1 MKIMKSMKEQNKY
14 IGKITLAFLMPVV
27 IFYLFE
33 WYTHNPWEDIRWDI
47 QLLNIFFFEMVMILL
62 YSLIGRLHV
71 ALMLETVVFM
81 VYGLANYFVLSFR
94 SQPIMPWDFL
104 SIETA
109 ATVAGDFT
117 YILDKQA
124 TIVFILFILLIAA
137 ELLFCR
143 NRLKQ
148 TLGRFYQG
156 PLKSWAFRAP
166 AAAGTLALLTGFV
179 ALLHNEEFVQQE
191 IRMYDKL
198 FTPTVMSERDGTAVA
213 FLLELQ
219 YIAVEKPEDYD
230 KDEASDYL
238 AGLAEESNIGIEALP
253 AASEDMPN
261 IVVIMDEAFSDLS
274 VLGEFETSED
284 YMPFI
289 HSLQEGKEDTV
300 SGNLHVSVKGGNTAN
315 TEFEFLT
322 GHTMAFLP
330 EGSIPYQQYINE
342 EQPSLAVWLKQLG
355 YSTLA
360 VHPYYA
366 SGWDREQVYPLLGF
380 EETAFIEEF
389 YDAARL
395 RKYVSDAAA
404 FDYIIGQYEKKE
416 EGKPF
421 FCFEVTMQNHS
432 GYTEIFENFTP
443 DIRVENANSKS
454 LEQYLSL
461 MKETDSAVA
470 ELLDYFEKQ
479 EEKTIVVFFG
489 DHQPADS
496 VAEPVWKLQGK
507 TANELTDA
515 ENAMRYEVPFFIWA
529 NYDIEEQTDVEIS
542 SNYLSTLVL
551 ETAGLPMP
559 AYQTY
564 LAELREN
571 VPILTAHY
579 MITADG
585 YEGVPDEYE
594 DYLSDREEQEA
605 DSAHLTGLENVLSRY
620 RKLQYYLLFDGEE

>member
-1 MKIMKSMKEQNKY
+1 MKIMKSMKEQSRR
-14 IGKITLAFLMPVV
+14 IGKITLALLVPVV

-71 ALMLETVVFM
+71 ALVLETVVFM

-104 SIETA
+104 SLGTA
-109 ATVAGDFT
+109 VTVAGDFS
-117 YILDKQA
+117 YIVDKQA
-124 TIVFILFILLIAA
+124 GIVLTLFILLIVV

-143 NRLKQ
+143 NKLKL
-148 TLGRFYQG
+148 TLGRLYQG

-166 AAAGTLALLTGFV
+166 VVAGTLALLVGFV
-179 ALLHNEEFVQQE
+179 ALLHNEEFVQEE

-219 YIAVEKPEDYD
+219 YIAVDKPEGYD
-230 KDEASDYL
+230 AEEVAECL
-238 AGLAEESNIGIEALP
+238 AGLAEENDVLQQEASMVS
-253 AASEDMPN
+253 ADMPN
-261 IVVIMDEAFSDLS
+261 IVVIMDEAFSDLA
-274 VLGEFETSED
+274 VLGEFETNED

-289 HSLQEGKEDTV
+289 HSLQAGAQDTV
-300 SGNLHVSVKGGNTAN
+300 SGTLHVSVKGGNTAN

-330 EGSIPYQQYINE
+330 EGSIPYQQYIDTE
-342 EQPSLAVWLKQLG
+342 RASLASWLKDLG

-366 SGWDREQVYPLLGF
+366 SGWDREQVYPLIGF
-380 EETAFIEEF
+380 DDTVFIDKF
-389 YDAARL
+389 SNAVKV
-395 RKYVSDAAA
+395 RKYVSDGAA
-404 FDYIIGQYEKKE
+404 FDYIIGQYENKE

-432 GYTEIFENFTP
+432 GYTEVFENFTP
-443 DIRVENANSKS
+443 DIKVEGAESKS

-461 MKETDSAVA
+461 LKETDSSVE
-470 ELLDYFEKQ
+470 ELLDYFAAQ
-479 EEKTIVVFFG
+479 EEETIVVFFG

-496 VAEPVWKLQGK
+496 VAEPIWNLQGK
-507 TANELTDA
+507 NGSELTDG
-515 ENAMRYEVPFFIWA
+515 ENALRYEVPFFIWA
-529 NYDIEEQTDVEIS
+529 NYDIEEQTGIEIS
-542 SNYLSTLVL
+542 ANYLSTLLL
-551 ETAGLPMP
+551 EITGLPMP

-564 LAELREN
+564 LAELREE
-571 VPILTAHY
+571 VPVLTSRY
-579 MITADG
+579 MVTSDGYAGVPDG
-585 YEGVPDEYE
+585 YEEY
-594 DYLSDREEQEA
+594 LEE
-605 DSAHLTGLENVLSRY
+605 LENVSETEQRNLLSRY
-620 RKLQYYLLFDGEE
+620 RQLQYYLLFEGEEDSSF

>member
-1 MKIMKSMKEQNKY
+1 MKIMKSMKEQSKR
-14 IGKITLAFLMPVV
+14 IGKITLALFVPVV

-71 ALMLETVVFM
+71 ALVLETVVFM
-81 VYGLANYFVLSFR
+81 IYGLANYFVLSFR

-104 SIETA
+104 SLGTA
-109 ATVAGDFT
+109 ATVAGDFS
-117 YILDKQA
+117 YIVDTQA
-124 TIVFILFILLIAA
+124 GIVLALFILLIVL

-143 NRLKQ
+143 NQLKL
-148 TLGRFYQG
+148 TLGRLYRG

-166 AAAGTLALLTGFV
+166 AAAGTLALLVGFV
-179 ALLHNEEFVQQE
+179 ALLHNEEFVQEE

-219 YIAVEKPEDYD
+219 YIAVDKPEGYD
-230 KDEASDYL
+230 AEEAAECL
-238 AGLAEESNIGIEALP
+238 AGLAEENVVLPQEAP
-253 AASEDMPN
+253 MVWTDMPN
-261 IVVIMDEAFSDLS
+261 IVVIMDEAFSDLA
-274 VLGEFETSED
+274 VLGEFETNED

-289 HSLQEGKEDTV
+289 HSLQAGAQDTV
-300 SGNLHVSVKGGNTAN
+300 SGTLHVSVKGGNTAN

-330 EGSIPYQQYINE
+330 EGSIPYQQYIDT
-342 EQPSLAVWLKQLG
+342 EQASLASWLKELG

-366 SGWDREQVYPLLGF
+366 SGWDRELVYPLIGF
-380 EETAFIEEF
+380 EDTAFIDKF
-389 YDAARL
+389 SNAGKV
-395 RKYVSDAAA
+395 RKYVSDGAA
-404 FDYIIGQYEKKE
+404 FDYIISQYENKE

-432 GYTEIFENFTP
+432 GYTEVFENFTP
-443 DIRVENANSKS
+443 DIRVEGAESKS

-461 MKETDSAVA
+461 LKETDSAV
-470 ELLDYFEKQ
+470 EDLLDYFAAQ
-479 EEKTIVVFFG
+479 EEETIVVFFG

-496 VAEPVWKLQGK
+496 VAEPIWNLQGK
-507 TANELTDA
+507 TGSELTDA
-515 ENAMRYEVPFFIWA
+515 ENALRYEVPFFIWA
-529 NYDIEEQTDVEIS
+529 NYDIEEQTGIEIS
-542 SNYLSTLVL
+542 ANYLSTLVL

-564 LAELREN
+564 LAELRGE
-571 VPILTAHY
+571 VPILTSRY
-579 MITADG
+579 MVTSDGYAGVPDG
-585 YEGVPDEYE
+585 YEA
-594 DYLSDREEQEA
+594 YLEE
-605 DSAHLTGLENVLSRY
+605 LENVSETEQKNLLTRY
-620 RKLQYYLLFDGEE
+620 RQLQYYLLFDGEE

>member
-1 MKIMKSMKEQNKY
+1 MKIMKSMKEQSKR
-14 IGKITLAFLMPVV
+14 IGKITLALLVPVV

-71 ALMLETVVFM
+71 ALVLETVVFM
-81 VYGLANYFVLSFR
+81 IYGLANYFVLSFR

-104 SIETA
+104 SLGTA
-109 ATVAGDFT
+109 ATVAGDFS
-117 YILDKQA
+117 YIVDTQA
-124 TIVFILFILLIAA
+124 GIVLALFILLIVL

-143 NRLKQ
+143 NQLKL
-148 TLGRFYQG
+148 TLGRLYRG

-166 AAAGTLALLTGFV
+166 AAAGTLALLVGFV
-179 ALLHNEEFVQQE
+179 ALLHNEEFVQEE

-219 YIAVEKPEDYD
+219 YIAVDKPEGYD
-230 KDEASDYL
+230 AEEAAECL
-238 AGLAEESNIGIEALP
+238 AGFAEENVVLPQEAP
-253 AASEDMPN
+253 MVWTDMPN
-261 IVVIMDEAFSDLS
+261 IVVIMDEAFSDLA
-274 VLGEFETSED
+274 VLGEFETNED

-289 HSLQEGKEDTV
+289 HSLQAGAQDTV
-300 SGNLHVSVKGGNTAN
+300 SGTLHVSVKGGNTAN

-330 EGSIPYQQYINE
+330 EGSIPYQQYIDT
-342 EQPSLAVWLKQLG
+342 EQASLASWLKELG

-366 SGWDREQVYPLLGF
+366 SGWDRELVYPLIGF
-380 EETAFIEEF
+380 EDTAFIDKF
-389 YDAARL
+389 SNAGKV
-395 RKYVSDAAA
+395 RKYVSDGAA
-404 FDYIIGQYEKKE
+404 FDYIISQYENKE

-432 GYTEIFENFTP
+432 GYTEVFENFTP
-443 DIRVENANSKS
+443 DIRVEGAESKS

-461 MKETDSAVA
+461 LKETDSAV
-470 ELLDYFEKQ
+470 EDLLDYFAAQ
-479 EEKTIVVFFG
+479 EEETIVVFFG

-496 VAEPVWKLQGK
+496 VAEPIWNLQGK
-507 TANELTDA
+507 TGSELTDT
-515 ENAMRYEVPFFIWA
+515 ENALRYEVPFFIWA
-529 NYDIEEQTDVEIS
+529 NYDIEEQTGIEIS
-542 SNYLSTLVL
+542 ANYLSTLVL

-564 LAELREN
+564 LAELRGE
-571 VPILTAHY
+571 VPILTSRY
-579 MITADG
+579 MVTSDGYAGVPDG
-585 YEGVPDEYE
+585 YET
-594 DYLSDREEQEA
+594 YLEE
-605 DSAHLTGLENVLSRY
+605 LENVSETEQKNLLTRY
-620 RKLQYYLLFDGEE
+620 RQLQYYLLFDGEE

>member
-1 MKIMKSMKEQNKY
+1 MKIMKSMKEQSRR
-14 IGKITLAFLMPVV
+14 IGKITLALLVPVV

-71 ALMLETVVFM
+71 ALVLETVVFM

-104 SIETA
+104 SLGTA
-109 ATVAGDFT
+109 VTVAGDFS
-117 YILDKQA
+117 YIVDKQA
-124 TIVFILFILLIAA
+124 GIVLTLFILLIVV

-143 NRLKQ
+143 NKLKL
-148 TLGRFYQG
+148 TLGRLYQG

-166 AAAGTLALLTGFV
+166 VVAGTLALLVGFV
-179 ALLHNEEFVQQE
+179 ALLHNEEFVQEE

-219 YIAVEKPEDYD
+219 YIAVDKPEGYD
-230 KDEASDYL
+230 AEEVAECL
-238 AGLAEESNIGIEALP
+238 AGLAEENDVLQQEASMVS
-253 AASEDMPN
+253 ADMPN
-261 IVVIMDEAFSDLS
+261 IVVIMDEAFSDLA
-274 VLGEFETSED
+274 VLGEFETNED

-289 HSLQEGKEDTV
+289 HSLQAGAQDTV
-300 SGNLHVSVKGGNTAN
+300 SGTLHVSVKGGNTAN

-330 EGSIPYQQYINE
+330 EGSIPYQQYIDTE
-342 EQPSLAVWLKQLG
+342 RASLALWLKDLG

-366 SGWDREQVYPLLGF
+366 SGWDRELVYPLIGF
-380 EETAFIEEF
+380 EDTAFIDKF
-389 YDAARL
+389 SNAVKL

-404 FDYIIGQYEKKE
+404 FDYIIGQYENKE

-432 GYTEIFENFTP
+432 GYTEVFENFTP
-443 DIRVENANSKS
+443 DIKVEGAESKS

-461 MKETDSAVA
+461 LKETDSSVE
-470 ELLDYFEKQ
+470 ELLDYFAAQ
-479 EEKTIVVFFG
+479 EEETIVVFFG

-496 VAEPVWKLQGK
+496 VAEPIWNLQGK
-507 TANELTDA
+507 TGSELTDG
-515 ENAMRYEVPFFIWA
+515 ENALRYEVPFFIWA
-529 NYDIEEQTDVEIS
+529 NYDIEEQTGIEIS
-542 SNYLSTLVL
+542 ANYLSTLLL
-551 ETAGLPMP
+551 EITGLPMP

-564 LAELREN
+564 LAELREE
-571 VPILTAHY
+571 VPILTSHY
-579 MITADG
+579 MVTSDGYAGVPDG
-585 YEGVPDEYE
+585 YEEY
-594 DYLSDREEQEA
+594 LEE
-605 DSAHLTGLENVLSRY
+605 LENVSETEQRNLLSRY
-620 RKLQYYLLFDGEE
+620 RQLQYYLLFEGEEDSSF